1 MKTVSPFTGTA
12 PGPVPPPPSPF
23 PAGGA
28 AASDS
33 RRRSLVD
40 APTGLCGC
48 EIDHGLDASAPADP
62 DDVWCQ
68 VESDDV
74 HVPIDA
80 NGTPESMR
88 VLSSTLNVLP
98 CADLMAL
105 WMLHMSVEAVQ
116 DEWIEGL
123 ATVISTLYERV
134 ERLQR
139 AHSRLEFGRVAY
151 RAAR

>member
-1 MKTVSPFTGTA
+1 M
-12 PGPVPPPPSPF
+12 
-23 PAGGA
+23 
-28 AASDS
+28 
-33 RRRSLVD
+33 
-40 APTGLCGC
+40 
-48 EIDHGLDASAPADP
+48 
-62 DDVWCQ
+62 
-68 VESDDV
+68 ESDDV

-105 WMLHMSVEAVQ
+105 RMLHMSVEAVQ

-134 ERLQR
+134 ERVERVERLRR
-139 AHSRLEFGRVAY
+139 AHSRLEFGRAAY